1 MNCTEFERALADI
14 IDDESCRTVEHHQ
27 HIETCSTCESLVDDL
42 NAISEEARFLERE
55 AEPSARVWNFIEIA
69 LRQEGL
75 IRGPQSVIAV
85 SKQKKGWWRSVW
97 LVPAAAALLIVFGV
111 RYEHTAPKALLQ
123 NVPLAANDVAS
134 SDDDQQLLQT
144 VQQRSPA
151 MLASYQAN
159 LRDVNAYVHDAQ
171 ESAKRNPNDEEA
183 QQYLMNAYEEKAMV
197 YEMAMDRPL
206 Q

>member
-14 IDDESCRTVEHHQ
+14 IDDESRRTIEHHR
-27 HIETCSTCESLVDDL
+27 HIESCSTCESLVDDL

-55 AEPSARVWNFIEIA
+55 AEPSARVWTSIEIA

-75 IRGPQSVIAV
+75 IRGPQSVVAV
-85 SKQKKGWWRSVW
+85 SKQKKGWWHSVW

-111 RYEHTAPKALLQ
+111 RYEHTAPKELPK
-123 NVPLAANDVAS
+123 NVDLAANDVA

-151 MLASYQAN
+151 MLASYEAN

-183 QQYLMNAYEEKAMV
+183 QRYLMNAYEEKAMV
-197 YEMAMDRPL
+197 YEMVMDRPL

>member
-27 HIETCSTCESLVDDL
+27 HIESCSACENLVDEL

-55 AEPSARVWNFIEIA
+55 AEPSAQVWNSIEIA

-75 IRGPQSVIAV
+75 IRGPQAV
-85 SKQKKGWWRSVW
+85 VLPISKQKKGWWRSVW

-111 RYEHTAPKALLQ
+111 RYEHTAPKALPQ
-123 NVPLAANDVAS
+123 NAPLAANDDA

-183 QQYLMNAYEEKAMV
+183 QRYLMNAYEEKAMV